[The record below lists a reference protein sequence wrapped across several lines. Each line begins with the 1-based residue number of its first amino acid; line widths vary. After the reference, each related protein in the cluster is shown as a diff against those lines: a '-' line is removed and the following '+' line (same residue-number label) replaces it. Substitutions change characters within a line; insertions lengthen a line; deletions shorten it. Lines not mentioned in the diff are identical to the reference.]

1 MEEASKEEPKEMVMK
16 SPPRLFKRK
25 KWTKFDRNVAFYFLL
40 LHLLCILAPFYF
52 SWTCLLLALGLANL
66 TGFGITIS
74 YHRNLAHRSF
84 KLPKWL
90 EYFLA
95 YIAAHAIQGDP
106 IDWVSTH
113 RCHHRFVDSERDP
126 HSPLYGFWFSQ
137 MMWFFDSYN
146 LTRKV
151 CPNYFNNFQ
160 KVERNTFMFYMKHGY
175 PDNVTDLEKQRF
187 YRFIHKTYW
196 IHPLALSVLLFAL
209 GGVPFII
216 WGMCVRFVF
225 ALHITSLVN
234 SVCHIWGKQPWK
246 TGDLSKN
253 NWMVALLTFGEGW
266 HNNHHAF
273 EYSARHGHE
282 WWQIDFGWY
291 VIKFLQVIGLAT
303 NVKVPSEKQKLAA
316 LNKSK
321 PTFLKPMIDWE

>member
-1 MEEASKEEPKEMVMK
+1 MAISV
-16 SPPRLFKRK
+16 
-25 KWTKFDRNVAFYFLL
+25 
-40 LHLLCILAPFYF
+40 
-52 SWTCLLLALGLANL
+52 
-66 TGFGITIS
+66 S

-90 EYFLA
+90 EYSLA

-126 HSPLYGFWFSQ
+126 HSPIYGFWFSQ
-137 MMWFFDSYN
+137 MTWFFDSYN

-151 CPNYFNNFQ
+151 CPNYFNNYQ
-160 KVERNTFMFYMKHGY
+160 KVERNIFMFYMKHGY
-175 PDNVTDLEKQRF
+175 PDNVTDLEKQKF

-196 IHPLALSVLLFAL
+196 LHPLALSLLLYAL
-209 GGVPFII
+209 GGLPFII
-216 WGMCVRFVF
+216 WGVCVRFVLS
-225 ALHITSLVN
+225 LHFTSMIN
-234 SVCHIWGKQPWK
+234 SVCHIWGNQPWN

-253 NWMVALLTFGEGW
+253 NWIVAIFTFGEGW

-282 WWQIDFGWY
+282 WWQIDNGWY
-291 VIKFLQVIGLAT
+291 IIKFLQVIGLAT
-303 NVKVPSEKQKLAA
+303 NVKLPSEKQKMAA

-321 PTFLKPMIDWE
+321 PTFLRPMID

>member
-52 SWTCLLLALGLANL
+52 SWTCFLLALGLANL
-66 TGFGITIS
+66 TGFGITVS

-90 EYFLA
+90 EYSLA

-126 HSPLYGFWFSQ
+126 HSPIYGFWFSQ

-196 IHPLALSVLLFAL
+196 IHPLALSVLLFAI

-216 WGMCVRFVF
+216 WGMCVRFVL

-234 SVCHIWGKQPWK
+234 SVCHIWGKQPWN